1 MEILS
6 LNKAAKRVGVAK
18 STLLEALNTNDI
30 NKKMSAE
37 KNARG
42 HWEITISELERVFMP
57 TGSDQPRELGNNS
70 DKNHKKSPNPSAL
83 EVEVKA
89 LREQIIRMDETSTRE
104 REQAGERI
112 EDLRGQLERQSTDH
126 RQALAAITDQRVK
139 APEPPKRG
147 FWARLTGS
155 GR

>member
-6 LNKAAKRVGVAK
+6 LNKAAKRAGVAK
-18 STLLEALNTNDI
+18 STLLEALNTNDV
-30 NKKMSAE
+30 NKKMSAN

-42 HWEITISELERVFMP
+42 HWEITISELERVFPP
-57 TGSDQPRELGNNS
+57 TGSDQSQEPASNS
-70 DKNHKKSPNPSAL
+70 GKNYQNPSNSSAL

-89 LREQIIRMDETSTRE
+89 LREQIARMDETSARE

-126 RQALAAITDQRVK
+126 RQALVAITDQRPRK
-139 APEPPKRG
+139 KFLG
-147 FWARLTGS
+147 IF
-155 GR
+155 